1 MAINWLLLISTII
14 LLPRQ
19 ASSLRSTLPMIRS
32 SLTALERSAMTT
44 KIKNYRHNAMKMTST
59 STTASTSFLLKQ
71 WPKTMVESRGD
82 YREEEF
88 LEKCI
93 GGPLYEHQATL
104 PRLPVLQVNDTIQ
117 KLVPT
122 VLPLSSSPEQSSSF
136 IQKATSFEQQSQ
148 HLQQRLITRASTE
161 YKNSSWLQHWWNVLG
176 YLKVRDSVVINVS
189 YFFHLADD
197 ATLPLVASSSDD
209 KMILRAACVLHAV
222 ANHRLLVCSGGLPQ
236 ETIGK
241 QKQPLCS
248 VAFKYMFHSCRIP
261 RRDADTYRMYDPSR
275 YKHVIVARKG
285 RYYTMNFVDEKT
297 DQPLPLSVL
306 TSQLQQIIDEEATTG
321 TTPIQLGWL
330 TTQDRDSWADAR
342 EELLSVGGVT
352 AKDALDKLES
362 GAILLCL
369 DEEEPVSRM
378 QCGKHFLHGSSASAN
393 NRWFDKSIQI
403 VCCKNGKVG
412 LVGEHSMIDGMP
424 MVGLADRITK
434 TTYASIIAAGGDD
447 KKDQLRS
454 ASGGVHDIFADCEKL
469 WTGTQ
474 VEKSIEKG
482 EMLLGYG
489 FVSPM

>member
-1 MAINWLLLISTII
+1 
-14 LLPRQ
+14 
-19 ASSLRSTLPMIRS
+19 MIRS
-32 SLTALERSAMTT
+32 SWRVLERSAAANS
-44 KIKNYRHNAMKMTST
+44 KVRGHNIMKMTAS
-59 STTASTSFLLKQ
+59 STTVASTSFALKP
-71 WPKTMVESRGD
+71 WPKKMVESHGD
-82 YREEEF
+82 YRDEEF

-104 PRLPVLQVNDTIQ
+104 PRLPVFPVSDTVQ
-117 KLVPT
+117 KLLPT
-122 VLPLSSSPEQSSSF
+122 VLPLSSSPEQTASF
-136 IQKATSFEQQSQ
+136 VQRATSFEQQSQ
-148 HLQQRLITRASTE
+148 QLQQRLITRASD

-197 ATLPLVASSSDD
+197 ATLPIVASSDD

-248 VAFKYMFHSCRIP
+248 VAYKYMFHSCRIP

-275 YKHVIVARKG
+275 YKHVVVASQG
-285 RYYTMNFVDEKT
+285 RYYTMNFVSEKT
-297 DQPLPLSVL
+297 DEPLPLSVL
-306 TSQLQQIIDEEATTG
+306 TRLLRQIVNQSSTSTG
-321 TTPIQLGWL
+321 EPLQLGWL

-342 EELLSVGGVT
+342 EEILSVGGVT

-378 QCGKHFLHGSSASAN
+378 QCGKNFLHGSSTSAY

-412 LVGEHSMIDGMP
+412 LVGEHSMMDGMP
-424 MVGLADRITK
+424 MISLADRITK
-434 TTYASIIAAGGDD
+434 TTYASIIAAEGHSNQDSIINAG
-447 KKDQLRS
+447 
-454 ASGGVHDIFADCEKL
+454 GGVHDIFSDSEKH
-469 WTGTQ
+469 WKGGK
-474 VEKSIEKG
+474 VEELIEKG
-482 EMLLGYG
+482 KYDYLLEIECSAPLQLTSY
-489 FVSPM
+489 FVFLHILS